1 MYTFCNKT
9 RYFILSQKMK
19 LKSLLLR
26 LGCYFCP
33 SWHYIDNDCICTT
46 GKVLKLRK
54 IYSFVEGGTIDIVRL
69 NDVHLERGF
78 LYCSLFFFSSYKIIT
93 LRQLMLKS
101 NRVSW
106 RLLDDEEYD
115 EIMSRKLW
123 QEVCDQD
130 EFLDIDF
137 NS

>member
-1 MYTFCNKT
+1 MCTFCNKT
-9 RYFILSQKMK
+9 RYIILSQKMK

-26 LGCYFCP
+26 LGCYFYA

-46 GKVLKLRK
+46 GKVLKLNK
-54 IYSFVEGGTIDIVRL
+54 IYSFIEGGTIDIVRL
-69 NDVHLERGF
+69 NDVHLERGY
-78 LYCSLFFFSSYKIIT
+78 LYCSLFFFSRNKIKT
-93 LRQLMLKS
+93 LRHTMLKS
-101 NRVSW
+101 KRVSW

-130 EFLDIDF
+130 ELLDIDF

>member
-1 MYTFCNKT
+1 M
-9 RYFILSQKMK
+9 YFILGQKMK

-26 LGCYFCP
+26 LGSYFYP

-54 IYSFVEGGTIDIVRL
+54 IYSFIEGGTIDIVRL

-78 LYCSLFFFSSYKIIT
+78 LYCSLFFFSRNKIIT
-93 LRQLMLKS
+93 LRQTMLKS
-101 NRVSW
+101 KRVSW

-130 EFLDIDF
+130 ELLEINF

>member
-1 MYTFCNKT
+1 
-9 RYFILSQKMK
+9 
-19 LKSLLLR
+19 
-26 LGCYFCP
+26 
-33 SWHYIDNDCICTT
+33 
-46 GKVLKLRK
+46 
-54 IYSFVEGGTIDIVRL
+54 
-69 NDVHLERGF
+69 
-78 LYCSLFFFSSYKIIT
+78 
-93 LRQLMLKS
+93 MLKS